1 MKGGEEIK
9 MKTAHKGFTLVE
21 LLVVIAIIAILAAV
35 VVLIVNPLEITKQ
48 SRDAAR
54 LSDLASLQQA
64 MNVATQESNFYVCG
78 VDGLGAANTGY
89 CTGKSSAASATQSDG
104 TGWVK
109 ADLSTQKNVSVPNL
123 PLDPTNDDTTSLVY
137 TYCADAGTALVP
149 AHDWEINAKLES
161 DKYANASDDTKNK
174 MVNDGGDADG
184 FYEVGSKLTLYATS
198 GGVCAN

>member
-1 MKGGEEIK
+1 
-9 MKTAHKGFTLVE
+9 MKTAHRGFTLVE

-35 VVLIVNPLEITKQ
+35 VVLIINPIEITKQ

-54 LSDLASLQQA
+54 LSDLANLQQA

-78 VDGLGAANTGY
+78 VNALGVANVGY
-89 CTGKSSAASATQSDG
+89 CTGKSSAANATQSNG

-123 PLDPTNDDTTSLVY
+123 PLDPTNDNTTNLVY
-137 TYCADAGTALVP
+137 SYCANAGTVAIP
-149 AHDWEINAKLES
+149 THDWEINTKLES
-161 DKYANASDDTKNK
+161 DKYANATDNTKNK
-174 MVNDGGDADG
+174 MKNDGGDADG

-198 GGVCAN
+198 GGVCVN